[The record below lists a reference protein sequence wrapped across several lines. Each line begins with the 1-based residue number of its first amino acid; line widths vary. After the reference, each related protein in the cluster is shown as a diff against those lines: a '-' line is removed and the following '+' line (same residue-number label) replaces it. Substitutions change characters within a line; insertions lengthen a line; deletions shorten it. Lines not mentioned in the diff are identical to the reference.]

1 MLYIRGRG
9 LILTPTNESVVNVRK
24 ICDNNHMYKFSY
36 NDTSDEVTMVYPSG
50 RVSFIGVWDAVCT
63 MWDLGRRR
71 VPFTINGELIH
82 RPNKV

>member
-1 MLYIRGRG
+1 MVFERLAY
-9 LILTPTNESVVNVRK
+9 
-24 ICDNNHMYKFSY
+24 NNPMYKFSY
-36 NDTSDEVTMVYPSG
+36 TDESNEITMVYPSG

-82 RPNKV
+82 RPKKV